1 MNHVEQG
8 HSIKLEDVDIKH
20 EELRGYS
27 DEQVDHIMNHH
38 YCYSWMKRE
47 KENMDD
53 EIDQPPSTFC
63 LMCKL
68 TQNEKKRRTIIT
80 RLFQKKL
87 NQHERCE

>member
-1 MNHVEQG
+1 MNHVQQA

-20 EELRGYS
+20 EELRGYN
-27 DEQVDHIMNHH
+27 DEQLDHIMNHQ
-38 YCYSWMKRE
+38 YCFSWMKQE

-63 LMCKL
+63 LTCKL
-68 TQNEKKRRTIIT
+68 TQNETKRRTIIT

-87 NQHERCE
+87 DQHEKCE